1 MEKFSKQIL
10 LDRQMAESNQDQTR
24 VKNQLTNKNTIF
36 FSFSFFTK
44 TTKILGELIESKQP
58 DQCLFFFLKNRCF
71 DII

>member
-36 FSFSFFTK
+36 FLFLF
-44 TTKILGELIESKQP
+44 LQKQP
-58 DQCLFFFLKNRCF
+58 RFWVN
-71 DII
+71 